1 MATLYLLIE
10 RAKRDTPFPKCANFA
25 LFSTCHTQPFA
36 PTLHQVRNEPKQ
48 TNKHKPM
55 KTNLLPLGFLSLIT
69 VDALMLS
76 QLPLA
81 LPEALCF
88 LFLFLWST
96 VLLWR
101 SLLS

>member
-1 MATLYLLIE
+1 MKNNLI
-10 RAKRDTPFPKCANFA
+10 
-25 LFSTCHTQPFA
+25 S
-36 PTLHQVRNEPKQ
+36 
-48 TNKHKPM
+48 
-55 KTNLLPLGFLSLIT
+55 LGFL
-69 VDALMLS
+69 ALTAADTLALS
-76 QLPLA
+76 QLTLT

>member
-1 MATLYLLIE
+1 
-10 RAKRDTPFPKCANFA
+10 
-25 LFSTCHTQPFA
+25 
-36 PTLHQVRNEPKQ
+36 
-48 TNKHKPM
+48 M

>member
-1 MATLYLLIE
+1 
-10 RAKRDTPFPKCANFA
+10 
-25 LFSTCHTQPFA
+25 
-36 PTLHQVRNEPKQ
+36 
-48 TNKHKPM
+48 M
-55 KTNLLPLGFLSLIT
+55 KNNLLSLGFFTLTT
-69 VDALMLS
+69 VDILALS
-76 QLPLA
+76 QLHLS

>member
-1 MATLYLLIE
+1 
-10 RAKRDTPFPKCANFA
+10 
-25 LFSTCHTQPFA
+25 
-36 PTLHQVRNEPKQ
+36 
-48 TNKHKPM
+48 M
-55 KTNLLPLGFLSLIT
+55 KNNLLSLGFFTLILADT
-69 VDALMLS
+69 LALS
-76 QLPLA
+76 QLTLS